1 MQQPILEEAGHFN
14 VAAVDTSTLAPEE
27 GTSAFVW
34 RVEAADETLY
44 IIQVVLF
51 CTILHDT
58 NSDSYLT
65 VYSLY

>member
-14 VAAVDTSTLAPEE
+14 VTAVDTSTLAPEE